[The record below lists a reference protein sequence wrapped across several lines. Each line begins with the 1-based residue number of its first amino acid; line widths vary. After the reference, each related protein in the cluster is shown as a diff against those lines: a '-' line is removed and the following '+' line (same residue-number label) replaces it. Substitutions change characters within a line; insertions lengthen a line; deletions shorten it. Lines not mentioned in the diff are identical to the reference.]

1 MDDHRAIQRLL
12 ALYAQL
18 LDSGRLQDW
27 GGLFTEEAEFRVSG
41 SVLRGRSEIVR
52 EIGGMQP
59 DTPVKHV
66 ALPAVIDLLDATHA
80 RSWTDFSALSTA
92 GGTIQPAAIG
102 RYHDELVKDPG
113 DGRWRFGRRVI
124 VMGGEAVPD
133 DVEPTPAW

>member
-1 MDDHRAIQRLL
+1 MDDHRAIQRLI

-27 GGLFTEEAEFRVSG
+27 GGLFAEEAEFRVSG
-41 SVLRGRSEIVR
+41 STFLGRSEIVR

-66 ALPAVIDLLDATHA
+66 ALPPVIDLLDAAHA
-80 RSWTDFSALSTA
+80 RSWSDLCALSTA
-92 GGTIQPAAIG
+92 GGTIQPATIG
-102 RYHDELVKDPG
+102 RYHDELVKDPE
-113 DGRWRFGRRVI
+113 DGRWRFARRVL